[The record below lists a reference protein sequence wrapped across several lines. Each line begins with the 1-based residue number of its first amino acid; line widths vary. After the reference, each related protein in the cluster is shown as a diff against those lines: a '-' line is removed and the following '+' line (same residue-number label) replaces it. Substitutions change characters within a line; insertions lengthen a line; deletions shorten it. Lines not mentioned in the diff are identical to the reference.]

1 MYWRNLLFRDAGR
14 RGPHG
19 LGRGRNLPLDKNT
32 AVPYNNNKGRDFA
45 IVSPPDFSLFHSYA
59 ETAARQGGGFCTS
72 RMSAA
77 AQSPRLPPGSPLLY
91 TPCRLLANRAANF
104 WLSDKPLDKHAALP
118 YNNNERAD
126 TRQRFSPVS
135 LGFKNR
141 NRHLPGWRFLR
152 FLIMIVTV

>member
-1 MYWRNLLFRDAGR
+1 MYWGNPLFRDAGR

-77 AQSPRLPPGSPLLY
+77 AQSPPWQGVPYY
-91 TPCRLLANRAANF
+91 TRPAA
-104 WLSDKPLDKHAALP
+104 LCQIGISPLDKPAAVP